1 MKKYVQWICR
11 TKKSWRYICKGVQNA
26 TNIQLERIMNKE
38 LENKLRPFLPR
49 FLHTFFKKKFIYSE
63 KASKSEEISLQVF
76 WPSQKTLTLRFVFL
90 LLHFYKLCQM
100 HKLDKLSIAI
110 PSIEVSG
117 HVLDDRTEKQISIHL
132 NFLSVH
138 FQNGFTLDRSTLIF
152 FGCYICIC
160 WRVHFP
166 ILFFFKI
173 KTEFPSQCLI

>member
-1 MKKYVQWICR
+1 
-11 TKKSWRYICKGVQNA
+11 
-26 TNIQLERIMNKE
+26 
-38 LENKLRPFLPR
+38 
-49 FLHTFFKKKFIYSE
+49 
-63 KASKSEEISLQVF
+63 
-76 WPSQKTLTLRFVFL
+76 
-90 LLHFYKLCQM
+90 M

-166 ILFFFKI
+166 ILFFSRSKQNFLVSVLSKESRPLEI
-173 KTEFPSQCLI
+173 FGIYFETSRVPSQRADRFQTSFDLISKAKSIQAWLCLAVRTKVKCNYGI